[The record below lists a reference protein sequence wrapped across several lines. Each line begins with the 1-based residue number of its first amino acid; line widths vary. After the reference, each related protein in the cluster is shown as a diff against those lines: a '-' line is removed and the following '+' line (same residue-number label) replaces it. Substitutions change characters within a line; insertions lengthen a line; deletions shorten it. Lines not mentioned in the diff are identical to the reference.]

1 MIWFVF
7 GSLLLLILI
16 YILPPI
22 LAGTPPQADDGQETL
37 AELKQQL
44 VKLQADVD
52 QGIIDTDTASESRQ
66 ALERRL
72 LTLVD
77 ADETP
82 PRSSR
87 SEAIVQLAR
96 TAIPLALAFGGV
108 GIYLGVGS
116 PDFEARATFTTA
128 QDTSGHNSADS
139 LENMVASLEQKLAND
154 PAPTPES
161 VILLARSLMALGRY
175 DDAFIAYDWT
185 LELTNN
191 HPQVLAEMQ
200 RSREFIAEAGENMAP
215 APAATARNATAQR
228 APAAMPSMPAL
239 DQQTVDNANQMS
251 ADDRAAMINSMVS
264 GLAARLAE
272 QPDDPEGWARLIR
285 ARMVLGQTQ
294 LARQDVETAT
304 RTFADAPEKRRYIE
318 SFAADLGL

>member
-22 LAGTPPQADDGQETL
+22 LTSAAPKESDGQETL

-44 VKLQADVD
+44 LKLQADVD
-52 QGIIDTDTASESRQ
+52 QGVIDADTASESRQ

-77 ADETP
+77 ADDTTP
-82 PRSSR
+82 QSTR

-96 TAIPLALAFGGV
+96 TAIPLALAFGGA

-116 PDFEARATFTTA
+116 PDFEDRATFTTA

-139 LENMVASLEQKLAND
+139 LENMVASLEQRLAND

-175 DDAFIAYDWT
+175 DDAFVAYDWT

-191 HPQVLAEMQ
+191 HPQVLAEME
-200 RSREFIAEAGENMAP
+200 RSREFIAQAGDNMVP
-215 APAATARNATAQR
+215 ASPAATAERV
-228 APAAMPSMPAL
+228 PAGMPSMPAL

-251 ADDRAAMINSMVS
+251 AGDRAAMIDSMVS
-264 GLAARLAE
+264 GLAMRLAE

-285 ARMVLGQTQ
+285 ARMGLGQTGQ
-294 LARQDVETAT
+294 ASQDFETARQ
-304 RTFADAPEKRRYIE
+304 TFADAPEKRRYIE
-318 SFAADLGL
+318 SFAAELGL